1 VGVMGPKSPDMTGPL
16 AAMIDV
22 TRDLGTT
29 FNLTELLERVAAAA
43 QRTLGC
49 DRASVFLYD
58 AAVDELYS
66 QVATGVEQLRFSAKS
81 GIAGQAV
88 QTRTAILVPDAY
100 ADPRFNRA
108 IDAKTGYRTHN
119 MLTFPLV
126 GHDGSVVGVLQVLN
140 KIDGDF
146 TTTDEMLADALSK
159 LAGVAIERQMLLDEY
174 REKCKLEHDLNVA
187 RVIQQSLLPAAGP
200 QVPGYDIAG
209 WNKPADETGG
219 DCFDFWTMPD
229 GGLAFLVADA
239 TGHGIGPALLVA
251 ACRSILRGVA
261 RLSDDLS
268 VLTGHLNDL
277 LCEDMPVGRFVTA
290 CFGILDPDGNT
301 LACVGAGHGPQLHL
315 RAASGTVEELPP
327 TGPLFGVMPGAEFE
341 EPAPVAIASGD
352 LFVVLT
358 DGFHEWLGADKT
370 QYGMERVIET
380 LSAHRDRPAAEL
392 IQHLYAD
399 VLRFA
404 QGTPQQDDLTIVLIK
419 RL

>member
-1 VGVMGPKSPDMTGPL
+1 MTGPL

-29 FNLTELLERVAAAA
+29 FDLTELLERVAAAA

-58 AAVDELYS
+58 AAADELYS

-108 IDAKTGYRTHN
+108 IDAKTGYRTCN

-140 KIDGDF
+140 KLDGDF
-146 TTTDEMLADALSK
+146 TSTDEMLADALSK
-159 LAGVAIERQMLLDEY
+159 LAGVAIERQMLLEEY
-174 REKCKLEHDLNVA
+174 HAKCKLEHDLNIA
-187 RVIQQSLLPAAGP
+187 CEIQQSLLPAVAP

-239 TGHGIGPALLVA
+239 TGHGIGPALLVS
-251 ACRSILRGVA
+251 ACRAILRGVA

-268 VLTGHLNDL
+268 VLTRHLNDL
-277 LCEDMPVGRFVTA
+277 LCEDMPAGRFVTA
-290 CFGILDPDGNT
+290 CFGILDPDTNM
-301 LACVGAGHGPQLHL
+301 LACVGAGHGPQLHFH
-315 RAASGTVEELPP
+315 AATGAVEELPP
-327 TGPLFGVMPGAEFE
+327 TGPLFGVLPGADFE
-341 EPAPVAIASGD
+341 APAPAVMASGD

-358 DGFHEWLGADKT
+358 DGFHEWLGPGKT

-380 LSAHRDRPAAEL
+380 LSAHRDKPAAEL